1 MVILDFP
8 DFATYAAFGTL
19 LKSSGV
25 FAAFKT
31 FEVLTSEE
39 IDHALEKI
47 VPYRPPGA

>member
-1 MVILDFP
+1 VVILDFP